1 MASPKRKEDSD
12 WFSWALI
19 VFLFLVEL
27 WPIALILL
35 LAKLF
40 GKDRNKELPPE
51 KSPSQARA
59 AAKRVT
65 RSPIPKKST
74 ARWLRDHRRPGCGG
88 GRSGSPGPTGCAL
101 LLLRLDRFLAG
112 GLLSRPCHGRG
123 WYCDAGQG
131 IFHGPPAGALFQVS
145 GSTWRPGRHA
155 GGRTGEDP
163 GLSGAPANRAGFTA
177 DD

>member
-74 ARWLRDHRRPGCGG
+74 ARWLQIIG
-88 GRSGSPGPTGCAL
+88 AL
-101 LLLRLDRFLAG
+101 VAVVGVLGALDPLDALFYSSDWIGFWLEDFLAG
-112 GLLSRPCHGRG
+112 LAMAVAGIAMLGKGYFMDRQLGRFSKYLAVLG
-123 WYCDAGQG
+123 DRDAM
-131 IFHGPPAGALFQVS
+131 PVEELA
-145 GSTWRPGRHA
+145 
-155 GGRTGEDP
+155 RTLGDP
-163 GLSGAPANRAGFTA
+163 ERRTER
-177 DD
+177 D